1 MGQEAEEEMSKP
13 KLNEI
18 EKIVSWLE
26 LEARVYTKT
35 NPFHMKVVVD
45 SKQLRRK
52 LRALVRKAYKLQT
65 PAFQSVMKDEGDKIR
80 FRELFGVKP

>member
-18 EKIVSWLE
+18 EKIIEGSIRDE
-26 LEARVYTKT
+26 
-35 NPFHMKVVVD
+35 FDD
-45 SKQLRRK
+45 SFCYEKWMRRK